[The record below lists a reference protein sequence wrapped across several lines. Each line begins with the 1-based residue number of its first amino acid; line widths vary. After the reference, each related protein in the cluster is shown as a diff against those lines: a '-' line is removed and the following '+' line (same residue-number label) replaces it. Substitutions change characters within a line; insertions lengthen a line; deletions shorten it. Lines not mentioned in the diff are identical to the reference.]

1 MSGIASAALILS
13 LALVVLPGSPRCR
26 LTPDDTGRR
35 VLLVGAR
42 RVAWGVGC
50 VAVGVAALLPLPTVV
65 AVAVLGATL
74 GLRYR
79 RRRRYLRR
87 SREGQ
92 ALEAALELVVGEL
105 RAGAHPV
112 RAFSI
117 AADETG
123 GPVAVALR
131 AVAARARLG
140 ADVTAGLLAA
150 ARSSALPA
158 YWERLAVCWQL
169 GSDHGL
175 AIASLMRAAQRDV
188 AERQRFSARVSAGM
202 AGARA
207 SAAILAILPLLG
219 VLLGQ
224 LIGARPL
231 SFLLT
236 GRVGGW
242 LLVVG
247 LTLAAPGCCGRT
259 GSPIGQC
266 CECGGG
272 VAGHGVVA
280 RCRPVG
286 GTGASREAAPRAS
299 ATPGAAATADGCR
312 GPASR
317 RSQP

>member
-1 MSGIASAALILS
+1 MSRLVWQPCYRYRPLWLSRCWAQHSACAT
-13 LALVVLPGSPRCR
+13 A
-26 LTPDDTGRR
+26 
-35 VLLVGAR
+35 
-42 RVAWGVGC
+42 
-50 VAVGVAALLPLPTVV
+50 GVAATC
-65 AVAVLGATL
+65 AAA
-74 GLRYR
+74 
-79 RRRRYLRR
+79 
-87 SREGQ
+87 
-92 ALEAALELVVGEL
+92 AMEAALELVVGEL

-247 LTLAAPGCCGRT
+247 LTLAC
-259 GSPIGQC
+259 
-266 CECGGG
+266 
-272 VAGHGVVA
+272 AGLLWSD
-280 RCRPVG
+280 RITDRPVL
-286 GTGASREAAPRAS
+286 
-299 ATPGAAATADGCR
+299 
-312 GPASR
+312 
-317 RSQP
+317 

>member
-1 MSGIASAALILS
+1 MPPYSRRHRPAGASGRRPAGCLGCWLCRGWCGS
-13 LALVVLPGSPRCR
+13 LATVTDRCGCR
-26 LTPDDTGRR
+26 GAGRNTR
-35 VLLVGAR
+35 
-42 RVAWGVGC
+42 
-50 VAVGVAALLPLPTVV
+50 
-65 AVAVLGATL
+65 
-74 GLRYR
+74 LRYR

-247 LTLAAPGCCGRT
+247 LTLAC
-259 GSPIGQC
+259 
-266 CECGGG
+266 
-272 VAGHGVVA
+272 AGLLWSD
-280 RCRPVG
+280 RITDRPVL
-286 GTGASREAAPRAS
+286 
-299 ATPGAAATADGCR
+299 
-312 GPASR
+312 
-317 RSQP
+317 

>member
-1 MSGIASAALILS
+1 M
-13 LALVVLPGSPRCR
+13 
-26 LTPDDTGRR
+26 
-35 VLLVGAR
+35 
-42 RVAWGVGC
+42 
-50 VAVGVAALLPLPTVV
+50 
-65 AVAVLGATL
+65 
-74 GLRYR
+74 
-79 RRRRYLRR
+79 
-87 SREGQ
+87 
-92 ALEAALELVVGEL
+92 EAALAIATLVLVL
-105 RAGAHPV
+105 VLCLAGVTAVSMQV
-112 RAFSI
+112 RCIDAAREAARLAARGDVRSATDVARSI
-117 AADETG
+117 APRAALVQVHRDGEFV
-123 GPVAVALR
+123 VAM
-131 AVAARARLG
+131 
-140 ADVTAGLLAA
+140 LAA

-247 LTLAAPGCCGRT
+247 LTLAC
-259 GSPIGQC
+259 
-266 CECGGG
+266 
-272 VAGHGVVA
+272 AGLLWSD
-280 RCRPVG
+280 RITDRPVL
-286 GTGASREAAPRAS
+286 
-299 ATPGAAATADGCR
+299 
-312 GPASR
+312 
-317 RSQP
+317 